1 MKLVE
6 SCHSGGDYVMVSNEV
21 LERFVHRERAARKEA
36 ERLLEE
42 RSRQLYQS
50 NATLTQ
56 MAAALEDEVRR
67 TQAIVETAA
76 EGIITFDSNGN
87 IESINSAAQAI
98 FGYDFYEAIAKNICD
113 LVPSALFCDSSEGCA
128 INLLEYTKTDHGG
141 EITGIKSDGTAIP
154 LEIVVSEFTHAYRTS
169 FTAMLRDLTRRK
181 QLESQLAHAQ
191 KMESVGQLAAGIAH
205 EINTPIQYVGDNT
218 RFLKNSFEG
227 IERILQEADHLLEK
241 CSTYSELAD
250 SVQSIRSLFDEVDLS
265 FLREEIPSA
274 IDQTLEGA
282 DSVARIVRAMKD
294 FSHPGSEERIR
305 VNLNRALENTLT
317 VCKNEWKYV
326 ADLKTNFAEDLPL
339 IHCLPGE
346 LNQVFLNLVVNAAHA
361 IESNLGAKKSTER
374 GTLTVSTKSFERW
387 AVVEVTDTGCGIPE
401 AIQSRIFDPFFTTKS
416 VGKGTGQGLAI
427 CYNVVVEKHQGKL
440 FFTTEPGAGTTFH
453 VWLPILPDARP
464 VNTNSYSPLT
474 VEQQLQNEMVQVKSL

>member
-1 MKLVE
+1 
-6 SCHSGGDYVMVSNEV
+6 MVPNEV
-21 LERFVHRERAARKEA
+21 LERFVQRERSARKEA
-36 ERLLEE
+36 ERLLEV

-87 IESINSAAQAI
+87 IESINCAAQQI
-98 FGYDFYEAIAKNICD
+98 FGYDFYVAIGKNICD
-113 LVPSALFCDSSEGCA
+113 LVPSAKFCDSIEGCA
-128 INLLEYTKTDHGG
+128 VNLLAFSQSEHGG
-141 EITGIKSDGTAIP
+141 EIQGLKSDGTPIP

-181 QLESQLAHAQ
+181 QLETQLAHAQ

-218 RFLKNSFEG
+218 RFLKSAFDG
-227 IERILQEADHLLEK
+227 IEQILQATDQLLTRCAQHAELDDHVATLRALQQ
-241 CSTYSELAD
+241 T
-250 SVQSIRSLFDEVDLS
+250 VDLA
-265 FLREEIPSA
+265 FLRDEIPA
-274 IDQTLEGA
+274 AVDQTLEGA

-294 FSHPGSEERIR
+294 FSHPGSEERMR

-326 ADLKTNFAEDLPL
+326 ADLKTDFCEDLPS
-339 IHCLPGE
+339 IDCLPGE

-361 IESNLGAKKSTER
+361 IEAGLATKKASER
-374 GTLTVSTKSFERW
+374 GLLTVTTRLSDRW
-387 AVVEVTDTGCGIPE
+387 AVIEIADTGCGIPA
-401 AIQSRIFDPFFTTKS
+401 AIQTRIFDPFFTTKS

-427 CYNVVVEKHQGKL
+427 CYNVVVEKHLGKL
-440 FFTTEPGAGTTFH
+440 FFTSTPGEGTVFH
-453 VWLPILPDARP
+453 VWLPLAGDTKATVPPAASP
-464 VNTNSYSPLT
+464 AVEYSSF
-474 VEQQLQNEMVQVKSL
+474 LQTE

>member
-1 MKLVE
+1 
-6 SCHSGGDYVMVSNEV
+6 MVSNEV
-21 LERFVHRERAARKEA
+21 LERFVQRERSARKEA
-36 ERLLEE
+36 ERLLED
-42 RSRQLYQS
+42 RSRQLFQS

-76 EGIITFDSNGN
+76 EGIITFDSNGS
-87 IESINSAAQAI
+87 IESINKAAQVI
-98 FGYDFYEAIAKNICD
+98 FGYDFYEAIGKNICD
-113 LVPSALFCDSSEGCA
+113 FVPSAMFCDTSEGCA
-128 INLLEYTKTDHGG
+128 VNLLEFTKSEHGG
-141 EITGIKSDGTAIP
+141 EIEGLKSDGTTIP

-181 QLESQLAHAQ
+181 QLETQLAHAQ

-218 RFLKNSFEG
+218 RFLKTAFEG
-227 IERILQEADHLLEK
+227 LERILQEADQLLER
-241 CSTYSELAD
+241 CAAYSELEGPV
-250 SVQSIRSLFDEVDLS
+250 SSLRAIFDEVDIG
-265 FLREEIPSA
+265 FLREEIPAA

-294 FSHPGSEERIR
+294 FSHPGSEERVRI
-305 VNLNRALENTLT
+305 NLNRALENTLT

-326 ADLKTNFAEDLPL
+326 ADLKTSFCEDLPA
-339 IHCLPGE
+339 IDCLPGE

-361 IESNLGAKKSTER
+361 MDSNRGPKGNSER
-374 GTLTVSTKSFERW
+374 GTLKISTKCSERW
-387 AVVEVTDTGCGIPE
+387 AMVEIADTGGGIPE
-401 AIQSRIFDPFFTTKS
+401 AIQSRIFDPFFTTKA

-440 FFTTEPGAGTTFH
+440 FFTTTPGEGTVFH
-453 VWLPILPDARP
+453 VWLPLATDSKTALVSPELVP
-464 VNTNSYSPLT
+464 VDTHSAFLN
-474 VEQQLQNEMVQVKSL
+474 V

>member
-1 MKLVE
+1 MTAATVP
-6 SCHSGGDYVMVSNEV
+6 NEV
-21 LERFVHRERAARKEA
+21 LQRFVHRERSARKEA

-87 IESINSAAQAI
+87 IESINCAAQQI
-98 FGYDFYEAIAKNICD
+98 FEYDFYEAIGKNICD
-113 LVPSALFCDSSEGCA
+113 LVPSAKFCDSSEGCA
-128 INLLEYTKTDHGG
+128 VNLLAYTQSEHGG
-141 EITGIKSDGTAIP
+141 EIEGLKADGSAIP
-154 LEIVVSEFTHAYRTS
+154 LEIVVSEFTHAHRTS
-169 FTAMLRDLTRRK
+169 FTAMVRDLTRRK
-181 QLESQLAHAQ
+181 QLETQLAHAQ

-218 RFLKNSFEG
+218 RFLKSSFESL
-227 IERILQEADHLLEK
+227 EKILQVTDQLLSS
-241 CSTYSELAD
+241 CSQYAELQPVVE
-250 SVQSIRSLFDEVDLS
+250 SVRALQDQVDLK
-265 FLREEIPSA
+265 FLRDEIPAA

-282 DSVARIVRAMKD
+282 DGVARIVRAMKD
-294 FSHPGSEERIR
+294 FSHPGSEERMR

-326 ADLKTNFAEDLPL
+326 AELKTNFCEELPP
-339 IHCLPGE
+339 IDCLPGE

-361 IESNLGAKKSTER
+361 IESAMKARKLAER
-374 GTLTVSTKSFERW
+374 GTLTVTTNMSDRW
-387 AVVEVTDTGCGIPE
+387 ATIEIADTGCGIPE
-401 AIQSRIFDPFFTTKS
+401 AIQSRIFDPFFTTKA

-427 CYNVVVEKHQGKL
+427 CYNVIVEKHQGKL
-440 FFTTEPGAGTTFH
+440 FFNSTPNEGTVFH
-453 VWLPILPDARP
+453 VWLPLAADTKLAG
-464 VNTNSYSPLT
+464 SASD
-474 VEQQLQNEMVQVKSL
+474 S

>member
-1 MKLVE
+1 
-6 SCHSGGDYVMVSNEV
+6 MVPNEI
-21 LERFVHRERAARKEA
+21 LERFVQRERSARKEA

-87 IESINSAAQAI
+87 IESINTAAQSI
-98 FGYDFYEAIAKNICD
+98 FGYDLYEAISKNICD
-113 LVPSALFCDSSEGCA
+113 LVPSAMFCDSNEGCA
-128 INLLEYTKTDHGG
+128 INLLEFTQTDHGS

-181 QLESQLAHAQ
+181 QLETQLAHAQ

-218 RFLKNSFEG
+218 RFLKTAFEG
-227 IERILQEADHLLEK
+227 IERILHETDQLLGQ
-241 CSTYSELAD
+241 CAAYGELNE
-250 SVQSIRSLFDEVDLS
+250 SVQSLRALFDEVDIG
-265 FLREEIPSA
+265 FLREEIPA
-274 IDQTLEGA
+274 AVDQTLEGA
-282 DSVARIVRAMKD
+282 ESVARIVRAMKD

-326 ADLKTNFAEDLPL
+326 ADLKTNFSEDLPQ
-339 IHCLPGE
+339 IDCLPGE

-361 IESNLGAKKSTER
+361 IESQLGAKRSTER
-374 GTLTVSTKSFERW
+374 GTLTVATKSIDRW
-387 AVVEVTDTGCGIPE
+387 AVVEITDTGDGIPE
-401 AIQSRIFDPFFTTKS
+401 AIQSRIFDPFFTTKA
-416 VGKGTGQGLAI
+416 VGKGTGQGLSI

-440 FFTTEPGAGTTFH
+440 FFTTEQGVGTTFH
-453 VWLPILPDARP
+453 VWLPVAPDVRP
-464 VNTNSYSPLT
+464 ATNAVSPPVT
-474 VEQQLQNEMVQVKSL
+474 SGQQTSAAMV

>member
-1 MKLVE
+1 MGELE
-6 SCHSGGDYVMVSNEV
+6 TAGGDEMVSNEV
-21 LERFVHRERAARKEA
+21 LERFVNRERAARKEA

-87 IESINSAAQAI
+87 IESINTAAQTI
-98 FGYDFYEAIAKNICD
+98 FGYDLYEAISKNICD
-113 LVPSALFCDSSEGCA
+113 LVPSALFCNSSEGCA
-128 INLLEYTKTDHGG
+128 VNLLEYTQTDHGG
-141 EITGIKSDGTAIP
+141 EITGIKSDGTTIP
-154 LEIVVSEFTHAYRTS
+154 LEIVVSEFTHAFRTS

-181 QLESQLAHAQ
+181 QLETQLAHAQ

-218 RFLKNSFEG
+218 RFLKASFEG
-227 IERILQEADHLLEK
+227 IERILQEADQLLEK
-241 CSTYSELAD
+241 CMAYSELET
-250 SVQSIRSLFDEVDLS
+250 SVQSLRALFDEVDIG
-265 FLREEIPSA
+265 FLREEIPAA

-326 ADLKTNFAEDLPL
+326 ADLKTDFTEDLPQ
-339 IHCLPGE
+339 IDCLPGE

-361 IESNLGAKKSTER
+361 IESQLGAKRSSER
-374 GTLTVSTKSFERW
+374 GTLTVSTKNIDRW
-387 AVVEVTDTGCGIPE
+387 AVVEITDTGDGIPE
-401 AIQSRIFDPFFTTKS
+401 AIQSRIFDPFFTTKA

-427 CYNVVVEKHQGKL
+427 CYNVVVEKHQGRL
-440 FFTTEPGAGTTFH
+440 FFTTEQGVGTTFH
-453 VWLPILPDARP
+453 VWLPLAPEARQVGSVSLPGIAIDS
-464 VNTNSYSPLT
+464 NT
-474 VEQQLQNEMVQVKSL
+474 QNAMV

>member
-1 MKLVE
+1 
-6 SCHSGGDYVMVSNEV
+6 MVSNEV
-21 LERFVHRERAARKEA
+21 LERFVQRERLARKEA

-50 NATLTQ
+50 NATLTK

-76 EGIITFDSNGN
+76 EGIITFDANGN
-87 IESINSAAQAI
+87 IESINTAAQTI
-98 FGYDFYEAIAKNICD
+98 FGYDLYQVITKNVCD
-113 LVPSALFCDSSEGCA
+113 LVPSAMFCNSSEGCA
-128 INLLEYTKTDHGG
+128 VNLLEYSKTDHGSA
-141 EITGIKSDGTAIP
+141 ITGVKSDGTTIP

-181 QLESQLAHAQ
+181 QLETQLAHAQ

-227 IERILQEADHLLEK
+227 IERILQETGELMEK
-241 CSTYSELAD
+241 CGVHSDLEPA
-250 SVQSIRSLFDEVDLS
+250 VQSLRALFDEVDLD

-282 DSVARIVRAMKD
+282 ESVARIVRAMKD

-326 ADLKTNFAEDLPL
+326 ADLTTDFSEELPQ
-339 IHCLPGE
+339 IDCLPGE

-361 IESNLGAKKSTER
+361 IESKINPKRATER
-374 GTLTVSTKSFERW
+374 GTLKVATKSIERW
-387 AVVEVTDTGCGIPE
+387 AVVEITDTGGGIPE
-401 AIQSRIFDPFFTTKS
+401 AIQSRIFDPFFTTKA
-416 VGKGTGQGLAI
+416 VGKGSGQGLAI
-427 CYNVVVEKHQGKL
+427 CYNVIVEKHQGRL
-440 FFTTEPGAGTTFH
+440 FFTTEPGVGTTFH
-453 VWLPILPDARP
+453 IWLPLVTDSKLLLPGSLPAVDVHRQPPNAP
-464 VNTNSYSPLT
+464 GVN
-474 VEQQLQNEMVQVKSL
+474 

>member
-1 MKLVE
+1 
-6 SCHSGGDYVMVSNEV
+6 MVSKEV
-21 LERFVHRERAARKEA
+21 LERFVYRERTARKEA

-50 NATLTQ
+50 NTTLTQ

-87 IESINSAAQAI
+87 IESINTAAQTI
-98 FGYDFYEAIAKNICD
+98 FGYDLYEAVAKNVCD
-113 LVPSALFCDSSEGCA
+113 LVPSALFCNSSEGCA
-128 INLLEYTKTDHGG
+128 VNLLEFTRTDHGG
-141 EITGIKSDGTAIP
+141 EITGMRSDGTKIP
-154 LEIVVSEFTHAYRTS
+154 LEIVVSKFTHSHRTS

-181 QLESQLAHAQ
+181 QLETQLAHAQ

-227 IERILQEADHLLEK
+227 IERILQEADQLLEK
-241 CSTYSELAD
+241 CGAYGELEPA
-250 SVQSIRSLFDEVDLS
+250 VQSLRALFEEVDLE
-265 FLREEIPSA
+265 FLRAEIPSA

-305 VNLNRALENTLT
+305 VNLNQALENTLT

-326 ADLKTNFAEDLPL
+326 ADLKTNFSEDLPQ
-339 IHCLPGE
+339 IDCLPGE

-361 IESNLGAKKSTER
+361 IESNMSAKRSTER
-374 GTLTVSTKSFERW
+374 GTLTVATKSIERW
-387 AVVEVTDTGCGIPE
+387 AVVEITDTGCGIPE
-401 AIQSRIFDPFFTTKS
+401 AIQSRIFDPFFTTKA

-427 CYNVVVEKHQGKL
+427 CYNVVVERHQGKL
-440 FFTTEPGAGTTFH
+440 FFTTEPGVGTTFH
-453 VWLPILPDARP
+453 VWLPFAADTRTSNLSNSPEMTLDRQP
-464 VNTNSYSPLT
+464 ENTG
-474 VEQQLQNEMVQVKSL
+474 V

>member
-1 MKLVE
+1 
-6 SCHSGGDYVMVSNEV
+6 MVTNEV
-21 LERFVHRERAARKEA
+21 LESFVNRERSARKEA
-36 ERLLEE
+36 ESLLEE

-87 IESINSAAQAI
+87 IESINTAAQTI
-98 FGYDFYEAIAKNICD
+98 FGYDAHKAIAKNICD
-113 LVPSALFCDSSEGCA
+113 LVPSALFCDSSVGCA
-128 INLLEYTKTDHGG
+128 LNLLEYTKTDHGG
-141 EITGIKSDGTAIP
+141 EITGIKSDGTTIP
-154 LEIVVSEFTHAYRTS
+154 LEIVVSEFTHACRTS

-181 QLESQLAHAQ
+181 QLETQLAHAQ

-218 RFLKNSFEG
+218 RFLKTSFEG
-227 IERILQEADHLLEK
+227 IERILHETDQLLEQ
-241 CSTYSELAD
+241 CSAYSELDRA
-250 SVQSIRSLFDEVDLS
+250 VQSLRALFDEVDIS

-282 DSVARIVRAMKD
+282 ESVARIVRAMKD

-305 VNLNRALENTLT
+305 VDLNRALENTLT

-326 ADLKTNFAEDLPL
+326 ADLKTNFAEDLPQ
-339 IHCLPGE
+339 IDCLPGE
-346 LNQVFLNLVVNAAHA
+346 LNQVFLNLIVNAAHA
-361 IESNLGAKKSTER
+361 IESQMGAKRSNER
-374 GTLTVSTKSFERW
+374 GTLTVATKSIERW

-401 AIQSRIFDPFFTTKS
+401 AIQSRIFDPFFTTKA

-453 VWLPILPDARP
+453 VWLPLSPDARP
-464 VNTNSYSPLT
+464 LNGSPLSPLT
-474 VEQQLQNEMVQVKSL
+474 AEQSQKVMV